1 MPCNTCDH
9 EGDLGI
15 FEGITLTVVCTTC
28 ASAAVTDE
36 GHSVVC
42 FSKARD
48 AFPSI
53 SPKRLQRLG
62 STPRKNPYYKNGA
75 PMRMYSL
82 AELRVT
88 QIEVTQELVTKAD
101 VQEKKRHTRLERLVR
116 VHNISP
122 ASPIH
127 RALFEHIFGD
137 YVCAK
142 NPKKRLKEIKSR
154 LLAHDVSVRLCPA
167 DPVCAMNYL
176 EERGITAFASEDL
189 QKEFEYSLCLTAR
202 VLRLEGLSIARYI
215 YPKQLAQLEGGP
227 LKEIPASINR
237 LKKNSPRMLRMSLKA
252 LGFDSSEMERM
263 ISCSETRVRR
273 CYKYAHDPEAVAK
286 KISEFWLTR
295 KDRAHRRRI
304 LQEAMEKKGLEIRD
318 DSVYCHDFIFGLVDV
333 DLDEIVG
340 IQYITRELFDTGGS
354 RFWSEYHHACESA
367 FRQALL
373 ENGNDMNQSIA
384 IAIRKYASRK
394 RWFF

>member
-15 FEGITLTVVCTTC
+15 FQGISLTLVCTTC

-36 GHSVVC
+36 GHSIVC

-53 SPKRLQRLG
+53 PPVRLKRLG
-62 STPRKNPYYKNGA
+62 STPRKNPHYTNGA

-82 AELRVT
+82 AELHVT
-88 QIEVTQELVTKAD
+88 QREVAQELVTKAD
-101 VQEKKRHTRLERLVR
+101 LQEKKRQGRLERMVS

-122 ASPIH
+122 ASHIH
-127 RALFEHIFGD
+127 RALFDHIFGD

-142 NPKKRLKEIKSR
+142 HPNKRLKEIKYR
-154 LLAHDVSVRLCPA
+154 LRAHDVSVRLCPE

-176 EERGITAFASEDL
+176 EKRGITAFASDDL

-215 YPKQLAQLEGGP
+215 YPKQLAQLQKGP

-237 LKKNSPRMLRMSLKA
+237 LKKNSPRMLRMSLRA
-252 LGFDSSEMERM
+252 LGFGNTEIESM
-263 ISCSETRVRR
+263 IKCSDTRVRR

-295 KDRAHRRRI
+295 EDRRHRRRI
-304 LQEAMEKKGLEIRD
+304 LQEAIITVNLKK
-318 DSVYCHDFIFGLVDV
+318 
-333 DLDEIVG
+333 
-340 IQYITRELFDTGGS
+340 TR
-354 RFWSEYHHACESA
+354 
-367 FRQALL
+367 
-373 ENGNDMNQSIA
+373 
-384 IAIRKYASRK
+384 
-394 RWFF
+394 